1 MAGMNVTNEESLKL
15 RGFCDLERLV
25 AKACVE
31 WCMKMDLIADGS
43 VVNAGRIWTWRVTY
57 VYSLEIALY
66 ARCYS
71 YNLHIFSKEEPN
83 KLGAT
88 DTDTMIIAIMTQEKE
103 ETLYPWVES
112 QVFLSIHSPL
122 VPENPIQYGHAL
134 RSGYKYEIFLRFEE
148 EYLLPHPYATNCT
161 DYDALWKKNNKT
173 GPRSQE
179 MCREFCEQAHSVQC
193 LGCEKYLTM
202 FSYKWKNLCP
212 KGTPHCYDEEFKKS
226 LEFCKENCKPSC
238 MKLKYTYRFKETLFT
253 PFSNRKFYTVRDR
266 IGVVLYI
273 RDRDVTIV
281 SHLPLY
287 NEWELFSY
295 IGGLMGCWLGV
306 SVWAFVGISEKTL
319 RKIIWW
325 KPNLRRKFRKT
336 FRTDMSSKTHSL

>member
-1 MAGMNVTNEESLKL
+1 MYGIFLLSIFGFYFIITIRQQTNIAVTTPSHFKL
-15 RGFCDLERLV
+15 PAVTICNRNMINRTYFCRRYPHLCEKPNDLEEFCQKHPFMCIPKFGYYTNSSENITAEVQDAIQQLTFKISRR
-25 AKACVE
+25 KND
-31 WCMKMDLIADGS
+31 MFFFYDTK
-43 VVNAGRIWTWRVTY
+43 TWRVTY

-179 MCREFCEQAHSVQC
+179 MCREFCEQTHR
-193 LGCEKYLTM
+193 
-202 FSYKWKNLCP
+202 
-212 KGTPHCYDEEFKKS
+212 TPHCYDEEFKKS
-226 LEFCKENCKPSC
+226 LELCKENCKPSC
-238 MKLKYTYRFKETLFT
+238 M
-253 PFSNRKFYTVRDR
+253 DR

-287 NEWELFSY
+287 NVKRFS
-295 IGGLMGCWLGV
+295 
-306 SVWAFVGISEKTL
+306 VGNQDKEENQEK
-319 RKIIWW
+319 
-325 KPNLRRKFRKT
+325 
-336 FRTDMSSKTHSL
+336 